1 MRGEKG
7 IKIDKAQA
15 MRCPFFCARAVNN
28 NGIVNYNHYNNDG
41 GVRPFRWIA
50 RKSRQHAE
58 ISASPSKERIA
69 FPFDI
74 MTDFEK
80 VTSFENLYRAYR
92 TARRGKGYK
101 GSSARFGT
109 MALDGVNILK
119 ELLINR
125 EYRIRGYSE
134 FKVYEPKERV
144 IKAGAFVDKIVQHSL
159 CDNVLL
165 PKLISLFIRNNF
177 AGQIGKGTLF
187 GLETLKKD
195 MFDAYTTHG
204 MNIYILK
211 ADVTKFFYNID
222 HEILKKLV
230 AEQFTDD
237 GIRWLCNL
245 IIDSTDGKGLP
256 LGNQTSQVFALLYL
270 NGLDHY
276 ITETLGIQ
284 YYGRYMDDFYLIH
297 QDKEYLKYCLKKITE
312 YVNELELTLNGK
324 TQIMPFKNGIK
335 FLGFHT
341 YIRNGK
347 VICKIRNENK
357 RNAVRKYKKMAK
369 LVVAGKL
376 SREKFDECYTSWK
389 AHASHGDCDGII
401 HNLDE
406 QINEILQ
413 EDKL

>member
-1 MRGEKG
+1 
-7 IKIDKAQA
+7 
-15 MRCPFFCARAVNN
+15 
-28 NGIVNYNHYNNDG
+28 
-41 GVRPFRWIA
+41 
-50 RKSRQHAE
+50 
-58 ISASPSKERIA
+58 
-69 FPFDI
+69 

-80 VTSFENLYRAYR
+80 VTSFENLYRAYCR
-92 TARRGKGYK
+92 AKRGKGYK
-101 GSSARFGT
+101 SSSARFET
-109 MALDGVNILK
+109 MALDGINALK
-119 ELLINR
+119 KLLVNR
-125 EYRIRGYSE
+125 EYKIKGYFE

-159 CDNVLL
+159 CDTVLL
-165 PKLISLFIRNNF
+165 PKLASVFIRNNF

-195 MFDAYTTHG
+195 MLQAYTAHG

-222 HEILKKLV
+222 HEILKGLV
-230 AEQFTDD
+230 AEQFNDD

-245 IIDSTDGKGLP
+245 IIDSTEGKGLP

-297 QDKEYLKYCLKKITE
+297 KDKEYLKYCLKKITE
-312 YVNELELTLNGK
+312 YVEGLELTLNGK

-341 YIRNGK
+341 YIRDGK
-347 VICKIRNENK
+347 VVCKIRNENK
-357 RNAVRKYKKMAK
+357 HNAVRKYKRMAK
-369 LVVAGKL
+369 LVAEGKL
-376 SREKFDECYTSWK
+376 DRKKFDECYTSYK
-389 AHASHGDCDGII
+389 AHASHGDCAGLI
-401 HNLDE
+401 HNLDK
-406 QINEILQ
+406 QIEKILQ
-413 EDKL
+413 EDSL

>member
-1 MRGEKG
+1 
-7 IKIDKAQA
+7 
-15 MRCPFFCARAVNN
+15 
-28 NGIVNYNHYNNDG
+28 
-41 GVRPFRWIA
+41 
-50 RKSRQHAE
+50 
-58 ISASPSKERIA
+58 
-69 FPFDI
+69 

-80 VTSFENLYRAYR
+80 VTSFENLYRAYCR
-92 TARRGKGYK
+92 AKRGKGYK
-101 GSSARFGT
+101 SSSARFET
-109 MALDGVNILK
+109 MALDGINALK
-119 ELLINR
+119 KLLVNR
-125 EYRIRGYSE
+125 EYKIKGYFE

-159 CDNVLL
+159 CDTVLL
-165 PKLISLFIRNNF
+165 PKLASVFIRNNF

-195 MFDAYTTHG
+195 MLNAYTAHG

-230 AEQFTDD
+230 AEQFYDD

-245 IIDSTDGKGLP
+245 IIDSTEGKGLP

-297 QDKEYLKYCLKKITE
+297 KDKEYLKYCRKKITE
-312 YVNELELTLNGK
+312 YVEGLELTLNGK

-341 YIRNGK
+341 YIRDGK
-347 VICKIRNENK
+347 VVCKIRNENK
-357 RNAVRKYKKMAK
+357 HNAERKYKRMAK
-369 LVVAGKL
+369 LVAEGML
-376 SREKFDECYTSWK
+376 DQNKFQECYTSWK
-389 AHASHGDCDGII
+389 AHATHGDCTGLIY
-401 HNLDE
+401 NLDK
-406 QINEILQ
+406 QIEEILY
-413 EDKL
+413 KNN

>member
-1 MRGEKG
+1 
-7 IKIDKAQA
+7 
-15 MRCPFFCARAVNN
+15 
-28 NGIVNYNHYNNDG
+28 
-41 GVRPFRWIA
+41 
-50 RKSRQHAE
+50 
-58 ISASPSKERIA
+58 
-69 FPFDI
+69 

-80 VTSFENLYRAYR
+80 VTSFESLYRAYR
-92 TARRGKGYK
+92 RAKQGKGYK
-101 GSSARFGT
+101 MSAAKFET
-109 MALDGVNILK
+109 MALDGINRLK
-119 ELLINR
+119 NLLEKR
-125 EYRIRGYSE
+125 EYRIKGYFE

-165 PKLISLFIRNNF
+165 PKLASAFIRNNF

-195 MFDAYTTHG
+195 MLDAYTMHG

-297 QDKEYLKYCLKKITE
+297 QDKDHLKYCLKKITE
-312 YVNELELTLNGK
+312 YVNGLELTLNGK

-347 VICKIRNENK
+347 VVCKIRNENK
-357 RNAVRKYKKMAK
+357 HNAVRKYKKMAK
-369 LVVAGKL
+369 LVVEGKL

>member
-1 MRGEKG
+1 
-7 IKIDKAQA
+7 
-15 MRCPFFCARAVNN
+15 
-28 NGIVNYNHYNNDG
+28 
-41 GVRPFRWIA
+41 
-50 RKSRQHAE
+50 
-58 ISASPSKERIA
+58 
-69 FPFDI
+69 

-92 TARRGKGYK
+92 TAKRGKGYK

-165 PKLISLFIRNNF
+165 PKLTSVFIRNNF

-297 QDKEYLKYCLKKITE
+297 KDKEHLKYCLKKITE
-312 YVNELELTLNGK
+312 YVEYLQLSLNGK

-369 LVVAGKL
+369 LVVQGKL
-376 SREKFDECYTSWK
+376 SRKEFDISYSSYK
-389 AHASHGDCDGII
+389 AHASHGDCDGLIY
-401 HNLDE
+401 NLDE
-406 QINEILQ
+406 QIEKILRGENE
-413 EDKL
+413 